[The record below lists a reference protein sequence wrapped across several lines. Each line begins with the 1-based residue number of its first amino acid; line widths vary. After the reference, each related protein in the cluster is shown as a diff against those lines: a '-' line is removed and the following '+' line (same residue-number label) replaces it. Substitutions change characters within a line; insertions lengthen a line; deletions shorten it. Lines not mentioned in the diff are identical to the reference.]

1 MFDFQE
7 LKDRKLIVQKIIES
21 YQNHPDVVEIR
32 KDFPMILKVSFST
45 NEHFRCLKKLLGQI
59 NIKKAIG
66 VDTVHSKLRKLSAG
80 SLVKSLILTINC
92 SSQQGVF
99 PGKTQIATV
108 ALLDTGKS
116 NKNDILNYRHVSIFN
131 KFFKE
136 YENKIKEQLVS
147 DNACLQK
154 RI

>member
-1 MFDFQE
+1 MQW
-7 LKDRKLIVQKIIES
+7 KLE
-21 YQNHPDVVEIR
+21 E
-32 KDFPMILKVSFST
+32 DFPTILKVSFST
-45 NEHFRCLKKLLGQI
+45 NEHFRFLKKLLGQS
-59 NIKKAIG
+59 NIKKTIG
-66 VDTVHSKLRKLSAG
+66 VDTVHPKLRKLSAG
-80 SLVKSLILTINC
+80 SLVKPLILTINC

-116 NKNDILNYRHVSIFN
+116 NKNDILNQRHVSIFN